1 MSIAAKN
8 GQEAR
13 PMNTEG
19 NDPTQ
24 GLSRLHITVHG
35 RVQGVGFRAF
45 VQQVGVRLG
54 LTGWVRN
61 MGYDQVECL
70 AEGRRAL
77 LEQFAQAVADGPI
90 GSRVE
95 ECQQEWGTYTG
106 EFDRFF
112 VRGSR

>member
-1 MSIAAKN
+1 MN

-13 PMNTEG
+13 AG
-19 NDPTQ
+19 NPERKDPNQ
-24 GLSRLHITVHG
+24 GLSRLHIHVHG

-45 VQQVGVRLG
+45 VQQAAVRLG

-61 MGYDQVECL
+61 LGYDQVEAL
-70 AEGRRAL
+70 AEGRHAL
-77 LEQFAQAVADGPI
+77 LEQFAQAVAAGPI
-90 GSRVE
+90 GSRVD
-95 ECQQEWGTYTG
+95 ECQQEWESYRG